1 MELFWYDW
9 GEEELISFLEV
20 AEEVDIFLQH
30 LAHNSLEIYVKE
42 QEEEEVVVVVESF

>member
-20 AEEVDIFLQH
+20 VEVDIFLQR

-42 QEEEEVVVVVESF
+42 QEEVVVEFF